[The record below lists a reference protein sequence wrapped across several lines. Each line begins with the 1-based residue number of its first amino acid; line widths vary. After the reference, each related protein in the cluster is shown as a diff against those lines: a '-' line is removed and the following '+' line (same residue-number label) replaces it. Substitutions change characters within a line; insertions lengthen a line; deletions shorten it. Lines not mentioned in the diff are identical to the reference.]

1 MSAGNV
7 NCQTLCQWQHVGQ
20 GGEVNERSKLRW
32 NISVLALEPGVYKCI
47 SNIALTTGYRL
58 WSSEGLIICLQFL
71 KELGMRYLY
80 LRNILVVYLLQW

>member
-1 MSAGNV
+1 
-7 NCQTLCQWQHVGQ
+7 
-20 GGEVNERSKLRW
+20 
-32 NISVLALEPGVYKCI
+32 VLALEPGVYKCI

-80 LRNILVVYLLQW
+80 LRNILVVYLLQ